1 MVWKQT
7 NCYVDLW
14 VELLGGWELDPHAAL
29 PFTVTHD
36 FEGDQFTFFK
46 FPLED
51 LERLYGVVVQEHA
64 IYEPVAVHAANQ
76 TARGHV
82 LLVEVDAFYLPD
94 TRGISYRRAH
104 TKTTIGIDVID
115 MRQAR
120 LGYYHNAGYYE
131 LDGDDY
137 AGLFGETHPARRSM
151 ILAPYVECVKRTREP
166 LAGNA
171 LIDASVELL
180 RRHLARRPVSHP
192 VAAFR
197 RALAVDA
204 AVLIERGDEY
214 FHAYSF
220 NTVRQLGAN
229 FELLGRYLRWL
240 DQCSRDVHGDAG
252 AGIALPPL
260 AHACQTLAAEAM
272 VLEFRLARAV
282 ARGVVDRGEAC
293 LDVLEHAYDTV
304 IDGLVN
310 AFGGA
315 ADAASL
321 GDDARG
327 MPLSA
332 PPHMPLG
339 MALRAPPRVST

>member
-1 MVWKQT
+1 
-7 NCYVDLW
+7 
-14 VELLGGWELDPHAAL
+14 
-29 PFTVTHD
+29 
-36 FEGDQFTFFK
+36 
-46 FPLED
+46 
-51 LERLYGVVVQEHA
+51 
-64 IYEPVAVHAANQ
+64 
-76 TARGHV
+76 
-82 LLVEVDAFYLPD
+82 
-94 TRGISYRRAH
+94 
-104 TKTTIGIDVID
+104 
-115 MRQAR
+115 
-120 LGYYHNAGYYE
+120 
-131 LDGDDY
+131 
-137 AGLFGETHPARRSM
+137 
-151 ILAPYVECVKRTREP
+151 
-166 LAGNA
+166 
-171 LIDASVELL
+171 
-180 RRHLARRPVSHP
+180 
-192 VAAFR
+192 
-197 RALAVDA
+197 
-204 AVLIERGDEY
+204 
-214 FHAYSF
+214 
-220 NTVRQLGAN
+220 VRQLGAN